1 MLFFSWS
8 VIRSHFLWLFSWLF
22 PTVLLWSSRIFFC
35 GLKKTTKLFVTDQ
48 HVLTC
53 TDLPECND
61 YTQHLTSNRHLLDGA
76 PITPVPQTHDI
87 IRMGQQEGL
96 KGSYNRACNVPSP
109 ASSVASFLQQAHRCQ
124 TCKNNPKFIE
134 RVFTA
139 GIWATKARFT
149 QKESLIY
156 YLRLEELKFLIV
168 GAPEVTKN
176 IDHN

>member
-1 MLFFSWS
+1 MLFF
-8 VIRSHFLWLFSWLF
+8 FLECDQKSFFMIIFL
-22 PTVLLWSSRIFFC
+22 VVSRCFALKLKNFFC
-35 GLKKTTKLFVTDQ
+35 GLKKKKTKLFVTDQ

-61 YTQHLTSNRHLLDGA
+61 YTQHLTSHRHLLDGA

-139 GIWATKARFT
+139 GI
-149 QKESLIY
+149 
-156 YLRLEELKFLIV
+156 
-168 GAPEVTKN
+168 
-176 IDHN
+176 